1 MSSAKRLAH
10 RSPEW
15 LNSSV
20 IYQIFLRA
28 FTPEGTLKS
37 AQKKLEWLEN
47 LGIDIVYLC
56 PICLQDDDMRQEYW
70 SKRQI
75 ASGLNN
81 PKNPYRIKDYFKIDP
96 EYGTEE
102 DLHDFVE
109 EAHKRKIKI
118 LLDMV
123 YLHCGPSAIFLKD
136 NPDFVKRDENGRL
149 ITGEWNFP
157 HLNFDS
163 RELRR
168 YLIRNMEFWVKE
180 FSIDGFR
187 CDAAEHTPLDFWEEA
202 RKSFEKYKPDTILFS
217 EGGRPEDQD
226 YAFDLNYSYLYYNAG
241 NAILNK
247 ESAIKIREAWDNVNQ
262 KFASGARFARFLD
275 NHDIAHD
282 KSETGRIEAEWG
294 FKAVNAAFAMIFAM
308 DGVPYIYNGQE
319 IADRTKHNI
328 YAKMPIDWTKAETR
342 EAQERF
348 KLSQELIKLRHTE
361 KALTEGSLQWIE
373 NNKPDKIISF
383 IRHHQGKEILILISF
398 DNKQNQVIV
407 DSQGNAI
414 HFILNSGI
422 TNEGFSCG
430 NSLIFNLEPFSYC
443 FAILTR

>member
-1 MSSAKRLAH
+1 MSSAKRLAR

-15 LNSSV
+15 LKSSV
-20 IYQIFLRA
+20 MYQIFLRA
-28 FTPEGTLKS
+28 FTPEATLKS
-37 AQKKLEWLEN
+37 AQKKLDWLEN

-56 PICLQDDDMRQEYW
+56 PIFLQDEDMRPEYW

-75 ASGLNN
+75 ASGQNN
-81 PKNPYRIKDYFKIDP
+81 PRNPYRIKDYFKIDP
-96 EYGTEE
+96 EYGTEQ

-109 EAHKRKIKI
+109 EAHKRKIKV

-123 YLHCGPSAIFLKD
+123 YLHCGPRAIFMEEH
-136 NPDFVKRDENGRL
+136 PDFIKRDENGRI

-163 RELRR
+163 KDLRQ
-168 YLIRNMEFWVKE
+168 YLIHNMEFWIKD
-180 FSIDGFR
+180 FKIDGFR

-202 RKSFEKYKPDTILFS
+202 RKSFEIYKPDTILFS

-241 NAILNK
+241 NAILNQ
-247 ESAIKIREAWDNVNQ
+247 ESAVKIREAWEDVNQ
-262 KFASGARFARFLD
+262 KFASGARLARFLD

-294 FKAVNAAFAMIFAM
+294 FEAVNAAFAMIFAM

-328 YAKMPIDWTKAETR
+328 YAKMPIDWTKSETS
-342 EAQERF
+342 EAKERF
-348 KLSQELIKLRHTE
+348 KLCRQLISLRHSE
-361 KALTEGSLQWIE
+361 KALSNGELKWVD
-373 NNKPDKIISF
+373 NDKQDKVISF
-383 IRHHQGKEILILISF
+383 IRHYQNKEILVIVSF
-398 DNKQNQVIV
+398 DKKQNHALIN
-407 DSQGNAI
+407 SQGNAMS
-414 HFILNSGI
+414 FILNYGI
-422 TNEGFSCG
+422 TNDSDFS
-430 NSLIFNLEPFSYC
+430 SKTLKFKMEPFSYC
-443 FAILTR
+443 FAELTR